1 MTQCWHSPTSSR
13 AAERAWCT
21 PTPASSRAATATVA
35 STPSSVR
42 AIIATPLHPLAPGAY
57 HAPHWPHRT
66 ACVRACACMR
76 WSCVQGWDAGM
87 RTRHRRGL
95 AVPNPLR
102 PADVDRRR
110 LGEGLEKGSCSC
122 MGQCSWV
129 ILCIHT
135 CTAWRAQS
143 GRQGVRAAGEAGCP
157 GVCRPSSRS
166 CLSCACAWCEPHRRG
181 CASAQATR
189 RALRAGAGDVG
200 PVARGGAGCGC
211 AAAAGCS
218 CGYGLLVVR
227 TGRARGWV
235 LSGASSRRA
244 AVAARLPAFA
254 CACAGGPRTGAGGT
268 ARPARW
274 AAVPSLYCI
283 PGCGGV

>member
-1 MTQCWHSPTSSR
+1 MLRTGHTARR
-13 AAERAWCT
+13 ASER
-21 PTPASSRAATATVA
+21 
-35 STPSSVR
+35 
-42 AIIATPLHPLAPGAY
+42 
-57 HAPHWPHRT
+57 
-66 ACVRACACMR
+66 VRACVGPAC
-76 WSCVQGWDAGM
+76 WDG
-87 RTRHRRGL
+87 TRACGRGTAAASPSQPPSDL
-95 AVPNPLR
+95 
-102 PADVDRRR
+102 DVDRRHLFNFGR
-110 LGEGLEKGSCSC
+110 RVRVASVRGSSFHSDTAHL
-122 MGQCSWV
+122 Q
-129 ILCIHT
+129 
-135 CTAWRAQS
+135 AWRAQS